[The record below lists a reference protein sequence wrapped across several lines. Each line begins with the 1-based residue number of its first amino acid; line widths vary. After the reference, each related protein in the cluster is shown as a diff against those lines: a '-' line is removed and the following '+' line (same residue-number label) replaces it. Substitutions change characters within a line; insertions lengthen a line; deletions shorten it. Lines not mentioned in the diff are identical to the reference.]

1 MLFLEGFMKSPLRY
15 QITEYDCGTVTFI
28 NYITHLLDRSK
39 IQPVL
44 IKKIWEMSLDVNDED
59 KHIGVGGTSTQA
71 ISDICDWINKNN
83 SKLNLHLRCETY
95 KNSQVTT
102 QNIQKVI
109 SDDGVLCFRI
119 KDLWNVEHYV
129 MISNIDDKYIYIFD
143 PYYFSAK
150 ENKNPN
156 VHVFNQNQFGY
167 NITIDR
173 EYFESNADT
182 YTICSANNIV
192 ATAIYK
198 TKGE

>member
-1 MLFLEGFMKSPLRY
+1 
-15 QITEYDCGTVTFI
+15 
-28 NYITHLLDRSK
+28 
-39 IQPVL
+39 
-44 IKKIWEMSLDVNDED
+44 MSLDVNDED

-83 SKLNLHLRCETY
+83 SKLNLHLRCET
-95 KNSQVTT
+95 
-102 QNIQKVI
+102 
-109 SDDGVLCFRI
+109 
-119 KDLWNVEHYV
+119 
-129 MISNIDDKYIYIFD
+129 DKYIYIFD
-143 PYYFSAK
+143 PYYFSVK